1 MRNLARVIFAVV
13 ALFVVAV
20 AVTLVVRSRSARV
33 ESLGPALT
41 TADLQVKEVD
51 LEEEAKGVRWRLK
64 AEQALMYD
72 RAGVTKLRK
81 LVANVYQRDR
91 SWTIVG
97 DEGELDRATNN
108 VEVRNNVV
116 VTSDDGLRLET
127 NVLRW
132 AADERKLWTDA
143 PVMLSRRG
151 SVVRGTGLE
160 VRMADEMAT
169 ISGRVHATF
178 VSDKGARR

>member
-20 AVTLVVRSRSARV
+20 TVTLVARSRSAGV
-33 ESLGPALT
+33 EPIGPALT

-64 AEQALMYD
+64 AEQALIYD
-72 RAGVTKLRK
+72 KEGVTQLRK
-81 LVANVYQRDR
+81 LVANVYQRER
-91 SWTIVG
+91 AWTIMG
-97 DEGELDRATNN
+97 DEGELDRSTNN
-108 VEVRNNVV
+108 VEVRRNVV

-127 NVLRW
+127 SVLRW
-132 AADERKLWTDA
+132 DANERRLWTDA
-143 PVMLSRRG
+143 PVLLSRRG

-160 VRMADEMAT
+160 VRMADETAT
-169 ISGRVHATF
+169 VTGRVRATF
-178 VSDKGARR
+178 ALGKGKS